1 MKSIM
6 NVLGISTLVAVIGF
20 SFTACEIDPGGE
32 DIIAGST
39 AGRLTITQ
47 LAYSGFTDFN
57 GKYIVAVG
65 VDEPLIAAES
75 TSGENLTG
83 GLVENGI
90 VTLKV
95 WTHGGTQLGN
105 FNSSGARLFKVYI
118 FDAPDAHYHDWDHFH
133 PDEIAIVLTRA
144 NFFNGISLNGA
155 VGDDGTFYY
164 WEPIQPSVT
173 SGSVT
178 ITDIPAA
185 YNGRYAF
192 SYRAYGT
199 NLTSSSLIA
208 ADSID
213 YPHVMGGKIEN
224 GTVTLKVWGW
234 EINDD
239 NEVIMTNYGFTGTV
253 TNFQLDILTAP
264 HAFFHGTHY
273 HRWFD
278 NMSVMRSNDLT
289 VDFYNGI
296 GSVSVSSAAFTAR

>member
-6 NVLGISTLVAVIGF
+6 NFLRIITLVVVIGF

-32 DIIAGST
+32 EIIVGST

-47 LAYSGFTDFN
+47 LAYSGHTDFN
-57 GKYIVAVG
+57 GKYIVAIG
-65 VDEPLIAAES
+65 VDETLIAADS
-75 TSGENLTG
+75 ASGENLTG
-83 GLVENGI
+83 GLVENGS

-95 WTHGGTQLGN
+95 WTRSGTQLGN

-118 FDAPDAHYHDWDHFH
+118 FDVPDANYHDWDHFH
-133 PDEIAIVLTRA
+133 PDEIEVGLARA
-144 NFFNGISLNGA
+144 NFFNGISLNGT

-173 SGSVT
+173 SGRVT
-178 ITDIPAA
+178 ITGIPAT

-199 NLTSSSLIA
+199 NLSSSSLIA
-208 ADSID
+208 ADGID
-213 YPHVMGGKIEN
+213 YPHVMGSKIEN

-234 EINDD
+234 AINDD
-239 NEVIMTNYGFTGTV
+239 EEMIMTNYDFTGTV

-264 HAFFHGTHY
+264 HAFCHGTHY

-278 NMSVMRSNDLT
+278 NMSVMRSDDLT
-289 VDFYNGI
+289 VTFSNGI